1 MPQQWLGQ
9 QRAAFPNKLRRY
21 SRMHTCSPWPVLEHM
36 AQTHAS
42 RLTIFICWASS
53 SAKVPSRVDN
63 SLSAKAR
70 IFLILALPTRECP
83 WSKASRR
90 PPSQEWR
97 TRRKELFRLGAQK
110 ATSSDCKTVFSS
122 QTTQRQCYSWSLEGR
137 LDFMSPANQIKSKEE
152 MLPRTWRRLFGLM
165 RDSWPAPQWW
175 RAAPQP
181 ASWFEGARAP
191 HVMNIPLS
199 AHQGSDMVTFKRNWP
214 SFAVLVKI
222 PPPPPGILPQIPQER
237 LFLATDLKLS
247 DNLKN

>member
-1 MPQQWLGQ
+1 MPQQWFGQ
-9 QRAAFPNKLRRY
+9 QRAALPNKLRRY
-21 SRMHTCSPWPVLEHM
+21 ARMHTCNPWPVLEHM

-70 IFLILALPTRECP
+70 IFLILALPTRESP

-122 QTTQRQCYSWSLEGR
+122 QTTQRQCYSWSLEGC
-137 LDFMSPANQIKSKEE
+137 LDFMSPANQTKSKEE
-152 MLPRTWRRLFGLM
+152 NVATNLTKVVWVDARLVA
-165 RDSWPAPQWW
+165 S
-175 RAAPQP
+175 AAMMTRSAP
-181 ASWFEGARAP
+181 ASQLIVKE
-191 HVMNIPLS
+191 HVHHTSWTFLLS
-199 AHQGSDMVTFKRNWP
+199 ARIKDPIWSHSN
-214 SFAVLVKI
+214 
-222 PPPPPGILPQIPQER
+222 E
-237 LFLATDLKLS
+237 TDLHLRF
-247 DNLKN
+247 